1 MRWPRSCESW
11 TSFPSWSGSVKS
23 GAGVPASINVVSFA
37 SLKSVP
43 VSIASGTSRPR
54 RAIGIVRVS
63 QVNGRDGERFASPGE
78 QADRIR
84 RACDRDDLKLVEVI
98 EELDVSGGT
107 ALEQRH
113 GLRRAVEAV

>member
-1 MRWPRSCESW
+1 M
-11 TSFPSWSGSVKS
+11 
-23 GAGVPASINVVSFA
+23 
-37 SLKSVP
+37 
-43 VSIASGTSRPR
+43 SIASGTSRPR

-84 RACDRDDLKLVEVI
+84 RACARDDLKLIEVI

-113 GLRRAVEAV
+113 GLRRAVEAVEDGAADIVVASYFDRLVRSLRVQDELVSRVEAAGG